1 MTPRSNNN
9 KPNGEITRVAVVT
22 DSSSGIGFKTALTLA
37 RNGFQ
42 TYATMRNIA
51 KSENTKSIATK
62 ENLPIHIEQLDV
74 TDNKSVT
81 NAIQAIVSKADRI
94 DVLVNN
100 AGYALTGAF
109 EDLAIEEIK
118 AQYETNLFGLIR
130 TSQAVLPIMRKLK
143 SGTIVNISSAA
154 GRFGYPGCSAYLST
168 KFAVKGLSE
177 SMAYEIEPFGI
188 KVILIEPGVIKTN
201 IANGM
206 VVAKKSQNP
215 NSPYFQIMQKM
226 STSFEHMLENASSSP
241 DLVAKVVLQ
250 AVTSENPSLSR
261 YLAGKDVETWIEAK
275 RNMSDD
281 EFHKM
286 IKRSFNLVLLSKIK
300 TQRKKSYLIS
310 S

>member
-1 MTPRSNNN
+1 MTPKNKNNINNN
-9 KPNGEITRVAVVT
+9 TKTNGEIIRVAVVT
-22 DSSSGIGFKTALTLA
+22 GSSSGIGFKTALTLA

-118 AQYETNLFGLIR
+118 AQYGTNLFGLIR
-130 TSQAVLPIMRKLK
+130 TSQAVLPIMRKQK
-143 SGTIVNISSAA
+143 SGVIVNISSGA

-168 KFAVKGLSE
+168 KFAIKGFSE
-177 SMAYEIEPFGI
+177 SMAYELEPVGI
-188 KVILIEPGVIKTN
+188 KVILVEPGVIKTN
-201 IANGM
+201 ITNGM

-250 AVTSENPSLSR
+250 AVTSENPSLR

-281 EFHKM
+281 EFYK
-286 IKRSFNLVLLSKIK
+286 KVKQSFS
-300 TQRKKSYLIS
+300 
-310 S
+310 

>member
-1 MTPRSNNN
+1 MTPKNKNNIN
-9 KPNGEITRVAVVT
+9 NSTKTNGEIIRVAVVT
-22 DSSSGIGFKTALTLA
+22 GSSSGIGFKTALTLA

-51 KSENTKSIATK
+51 KSKNIKSIATK

-130 TSQAVLPIMRKLK
+130 TSQAVLPIMRKQK
-143 SGTIVNISSAA
+143 SGVIVNISSGA
-154 GRFGYPGCSAYLST
+154 GRFGYPGGSAYVST
-168 KFAVKGLSE
+168 KFAVEGLSE

-188 KVILIEPGVIKTN
+188 KVILVEPGVIKTN

-261 YLAGKDVETWIEAK
+261 YLAGKDVESWIEAK

-281 EFHKM
+281 EYHKM
-286 IKRSFNLVLLSKIK
+286 IKRSFNLVP
-300 TQRKKSYLIS
+300 
-310 S
+310 